1 MNYVVKYE
9 TEMKSELWMDDA
21 LKKIPVSE
29 IDAYKKIMKGIM
41 ELLPDMSTAILRAL
55 FWILRSKRLLRMNE
69 LREVIWVE
77 ENDVG
82 LNTDKIDKV
91 SDEDIIKRCDSL
103 VIHETSTGVVRFS
116 HATVRTFLE
125 SFNWEFRD
133 NALRPNHL
141 GDTFRSETGLAKT
154 CLTYLNFAVFG
165 PGTLEF
171 TLKYQRMR
179 DHRFYPYAAQFW
191 DAHVRDVEK
200 HTDFNT
206 LSAFNFLACD
216 SKRNSMLLLASGHE
230 HAQGETILHI
240 AAQNGLVVL
249 CNLLLNTN
257 ERYVL
262 LFCLSPK

>member
-1 MNYVVKYE
+1 ME
-9 TEMKSELWMDDA
+9 EA
-21 LKKIPVSE
+21 LAQIPVDE
-29 IDAYKKIMKGIM
+29 IHAYGKIMNKIRNR
-41 ELLPDMSTAILRAL
+41 LLPDMSKAILRAL
-55 FWILRSKRLLRMNE
+55 SWILRSKRLLRMDE

-82 LNTDKIDKV
+82 LNNDQIKKFQA
-91 SDEDIIKRCDSL
+91 EDIIKRCDSL
-103 VIHETSTGVVRFS
+103 VIHETSTGVVS
-116 HATVRTFLE
+116 ATVRTFLE

-165 PGTLEF
+165 PGTLTI
-171 TLKYQRMR
+171 TLIQQRMR
-179 DHRFYPYAAQFW
+179 DHRFRDHRFYSYAARFW
-191 DAHVRDVEK
+191 AAHVRDVEK

-206 LSAFNFLACD
+206 LSAFKFLVCD
-216 SKRNSMLLLASGHE
+216 SKRNSMLLLAPGYKR
-230 HAQGETILHI
+230 AQGETILHI
-240 AAQNGLVVL
+240 AARNGLVVL

>member
-1 MNYVVKYE
+1 ME
-9 TEMKSELWMDDA
+9 EA
-21 LKKIPVSE
+21 LAQIPVDE
-29 IDAYKKIMKGIM
+29 IHAYGKIMNKIRNR
-41 ELLPDMSTAILRAL
+41 LLPDMSKAILRAL
-55 FWILRSKRLLRMNE
+55 SWILRSKRLLRMDE

-82 LNTDKIDKV
+82 LNKDQIKKFQA
-91 SDEDIIKRCDSL
+91 EDIIKRCDSL

-141 GDTFRSETGLAKT
+141 GDTFLSETGLAKT
-154 CLTYLNFAVFG
+154 CITYLNFAVFG
-165 PGTLEF
+165 TGTPTI
-171 TLKYQRMR
+171 TLIEQRML
-179 DHRFYPYAAQFW
+179 DHRFYSYAAQFW
-191 DAHVRDVEK
+191 AAHVRDVEK
-200 HTDFNT
+200 DTDFNT

-216 SKRNSMLLLASGHE
+216 SKRNSMLLLALGLLHVR
-230 HAQGETILHI
+230 GETILHI
-240 AAQNGLVVL
+240 AAGNGLVVL